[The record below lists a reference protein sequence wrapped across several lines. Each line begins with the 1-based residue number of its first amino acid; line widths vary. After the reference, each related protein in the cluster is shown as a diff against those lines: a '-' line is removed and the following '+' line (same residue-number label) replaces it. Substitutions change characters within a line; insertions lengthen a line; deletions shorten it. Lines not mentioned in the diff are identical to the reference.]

1 METRG
6 INKIILTD
14 RKHLILD
21 GVEYVGNFDNRE
33 IALDTNMGFLA
44 LRGEGLHIT
53 ELSLE
58 EGRLV
63 VEGKVSSLEFIENRS
78 ARGGKVRGK
87 GVLSRIMK

>member
-1 METRG
+1 METKG

-14 RKHLILD
+14 RKHLVLD

-33 IALDTNMGFLA
+33 IALDTNMGFLV

-58 EGRLV
+58 EGRLA
-63 VEGKVSSLEFIENRS
+63 VEGTVSSLEFIENRS
-78 ARGGKVRGK
+78 ARGGKARGK

>member
-1 METRG
+1 METKG
-6 INKIILTD
+6 TNKIILTD
-14 RKHLILD
+14 RKQLVLE
-21 GVEYVGNFDNRE
+21 GVEYVGNFDDRE

-53 ELSLE
+53 QLSLE

-63 VEGKVSSLEFIENRS
+63 VEGTVSSLEFHENRS
-78 ARGGKVRGK
+78 ARGKRSGK